1 MGLKKL
7 LTDLSDGKQNEFTQG
22 IDFKQRSMP
31 WPDSYEEGKPLLTR
45 RNFDEKAFEDLD
57 TGSVGYGSEAGGGGR
72 LLDSGVLNAGLG
84 EMKSYLDLV
93 KDNNYSR
100 DNRQGLTTASKSLVQ
115 RVPVGVDSDGL
126 SIDQDGKNYSDY

>member
-1 MGLKKL
+1 M
-7 LTDLSDGKQNEFTQG
+7 
-22 IDFKQRSMP
+22 
-31 WPDSYEEGKPLLTR
+31 
-45 RNFDEKAFEDLD
+45 
-57 TGSVGYGSEAGGGGR
+57 
-72 LLDSGVLNAGLG
+72 
-84 EMKSYLDLV
+84 V

>member
-1 MGLKKL
+1 MSYQIIHNDIPDRDYDFYGGPVGGLNAA
-7 LTDLSDGKQNEFTQG
+7 TERWRQISGGGAAGAF
-22 IDFKQRSMP
+22 
-31 WPDSYEEGKPLLTR
+31 
-45 RNFDEKAFEDLD
+45 KAFEDLD

-84 EMKSYLDLV
+84 EMKSYLDMV